1 MFPTCPITASSDVS
15 TVTATSAQ
23 FDTIVAMAPGQ
34 FFAFVSNTA
43 CWIKQA
49 ANPTASAADGSMF
62 VPAGVVVMIDGTNG
76 IKLAVVR
83 DAADGKASL
92 TPVRV

>member
-1 MFPTCPITASSDVS
+1 MFPTCPITASSDSS
-15 TVTATSAQ
+15 TVTVSSQQ
-23 FDTIVAMAPGQ
+23 FGTIVAMAPGQ
-34 FFAFVSNTA
+34 FFAFVSSTA

-49 ANPTASAADGSMF
+49 ADPTASAADGSMF
-62 VPAGVVVMIDGTNG
+62 VPAGVIVMIDGTNG
-76 IKLAVVR
+76 VKLAVIR